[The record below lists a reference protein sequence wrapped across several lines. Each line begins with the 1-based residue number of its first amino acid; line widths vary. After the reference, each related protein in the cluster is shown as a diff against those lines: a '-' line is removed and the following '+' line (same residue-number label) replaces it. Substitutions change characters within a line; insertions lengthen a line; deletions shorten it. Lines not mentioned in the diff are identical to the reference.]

1 MTDEQRARFDSLVDV
16 VLGSLPPDILAM
28 FEEVPLLVDDEP
40 DPRVLREFG
49 LDPGSAEDRASLCG
63 LHTGVAMTERSVE
76 DDGVLPSQ
84 VHIYRLGI
92 VSFAGGWGDEAE
104 LQRQIRIT
112 ILHELGHEFGL
123 DEDDLDGLG
132 YA

>member
-1 MTDEQRARFDSLVDV
+1 MTDELRERFDALVDR
-16 VLGSLPPDILAM
+16 VLESLPRDILAM

-40 DPRVLREFG
+40 DAQVMRELG
-49 LDPGSAEDRASLCG
+49 LDPSSADDRASLCG
-63 LHTGVAMTERSVE
+63 LHSGLAITERSVE
-76 DDGVLPSQ
+76 VDGVLPSQ

-92 VSFAGGWGDEAE
+92 VSHAGGWGDEAE
-104 LQRQIRIT
+104 VQRQIRIT

-123 DEDDLDGLG
+123 DEDELDELG